1 MSDSTIRAVLEDG
14 PRSGEVVTVDAGPTG
29 GPPEQVV
36 VRDPFGMGE
45 RAEESSAAG
54 TQLQAATTYHLH
66 GPARATGAFS
76 YRTGEPGSA
85 HPTTRGTDAEER
97 ASAQV
102 DRLIANQ
109 QRSAALVEGL
119 GTDPR
124 PADAQADADEVP
136 DRETS
141 IRHLSAMTAPPH
153 DASHIESMTR
163 ARPTPTNPPPAGDG
177 D

>member
-1 MSDSTIRAVLEDG
+1 
-14 PRSGEVVTVDAGPTG
+14 
-29 GPPEQVV
+29 
-36 VRDPFGMGE
+36 MGE

-54 TQLQAATTYHLH
+54 TQIQAATTYHLH
-66 GPARATGAFS
+66 GPARATGAFI
-76 YRTGEPGSA
+76 YRTCEPESA
-85 HPTTRGTDAEER
+85 NPTTHGTDAEAR

-102 DRLIANQ
+102 DRLITNQ

-124 PADAQADADEVP
+124 LADAQADTDEVF

-141 IRHLSAMTAPPH
+141 IRHLRAMTAPPY

-163 ARPTPTNPPPAGDG
+163 ARPTLTNPPPAGDT